1 MEEACTLMLAQLD
14 AENVIING
22 GSGGSIGGGVEKND
36 DERSSIDVQKDD
48 ESELS
53 TAPILDSTI

>member
-1 MEEACTLMLAQLD
+1 MLAQLD